1 MDIWDKQ
8 RRSRCMA
15 NIRSKDTKPEL
26 IVRRYLHSRGYR
38 FRKNVRKLP
47 GTPDI
52 VMRKYGVAIFVHGCF
67 WHGHEPHMRLPKS
80 NTAFWEAKIM
90 RNRRRDETCKEELR
104 HMGWSVITIWECQ
117 LSHNLRARTLAEL
130 ERLINQNYLRRFQ
143 PAAERHIPP
152 YKTQR
157 EAPGNPPLA
166 AEPDVSYGPNS

>member
-8 RRSRCMA
+8 RRSHCMA
-15 NIRSKDTKPEL
+15 NIHSKDTKPEL

-38 FRKNVRKLP
+38 FRKNVKKLP

-90 RNRRRDETCKEELR
+90 RNRKRDETCKEALR
-104 HMGWSVITIWECQ
+104 LMGWSVITIWECQ
-117 LSHNLRARTLAEL
+117 LSHNMRARTLAEL
-130 ERLINQNYLRRFQ
+130 ERLINLNFLRRFRL
-143 PAAERHIPP
+143 PSERQISSYEPELP
-152 YKTQR
+152 DT
-157 EAPGNPPLA
+157 GNTPLA
-166 AEPDVSYGPNS
+166 AEPEESYGLDS